1 MKRMAP
7 RLQMLYPKWNLAMG
21 KHLGKLQ
28 GNEESNYLGRCIG
41 NRLWAGKSEFV
52 AWRCVK
58 IWVAQKWLLWKC
70 ARKRLSTDCLD
81 FFPLQPIHCLPI
93 FRKIR
98 KSQFIVWLAKMFQVL
113 YFLPGSMISNWHCCS
128 FFLPKMFS
136 RFCCSVSA
144 GRLRRHDTNQQSFR
158 ILLSFPPGSQKVP
171 EDLLVLQRNW
181 HRWHMVFWSH
191 RCYCLVFNKR
201 PSSQRWMVTIPSWVY
216 HMVKFTTCSSQ
227 AMVCN

>member
-70 ARKRLSTDCLD
+70 ARKRLITDCLD
-81 FFPLQPIHCLPI
+81 FFPFNQSIACRYSERSERVSSL
-93 FRKIR
+93 FG
-98 KSQFIVWLAKMFQVL
+98 WLKCFK
-113 YFLPGSMISNWHCCS
+113 YCISYLGAWCQIGIAVV

-181 HRWHMVFWSH
+181 HRWHMVFRSH

>member
-1 MKRMAP
+1 MRED
-7 RLQMLYPKWNLAMG
+7 
-21 KHLGKLQ
+21 LGGAEVASVKMCKKT
-28 GNEESNYLGRCIG
+28 SNY
-41 NRLWAGKSEFV
+41 
-52 AWRCVK
+52 
-58 IWVAQKWLLWKC
+58 WLLG
-70 ARKRLSTDCLD
+70 
-81 FFPLQPIHCLPI
+81 FFSLQPIHCLPI

-98 KSQFIVWLAKMFQVL
+98 KSQFIVWLAKMFK
-113 YFLPGSMISNWHCCS
+113 YCISYLGAWCQIGIAVV